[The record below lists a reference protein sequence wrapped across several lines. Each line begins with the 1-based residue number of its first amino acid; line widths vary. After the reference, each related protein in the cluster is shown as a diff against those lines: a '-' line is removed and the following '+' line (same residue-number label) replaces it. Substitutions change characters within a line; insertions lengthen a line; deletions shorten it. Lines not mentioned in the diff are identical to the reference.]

1 MHMGRRKRREPEKV
15 EIIYARGL
23 KRYMIVNGMISW
35 GLTTGLLFLTLQSLW
50 QKGLSFAAWK
60 ASFSSYQG
68 LMTLALFMMAG
79 LVWGRFTWPVVEK
92 QVKNKVSGKTA
103 VRRNK

>member
-1 MHMGRRKRREPEKV
+1 MGRRKRREPEKV
-15 EIIYARGL
+15 EIIFAKGL

-35 GLTTGLLFLTLQSLW
+35 GLTTGVIFLTLQSLW
-50 QKGLSFAAWK
+50 QHGLSFTDWK
-60 ASFSSYQG
+60 LIFSSYQG

-79 LVWGRFTWPVVEK
+79 LVWGRFTWPVIEK

-103 VRRNK
+103 ARRNNK